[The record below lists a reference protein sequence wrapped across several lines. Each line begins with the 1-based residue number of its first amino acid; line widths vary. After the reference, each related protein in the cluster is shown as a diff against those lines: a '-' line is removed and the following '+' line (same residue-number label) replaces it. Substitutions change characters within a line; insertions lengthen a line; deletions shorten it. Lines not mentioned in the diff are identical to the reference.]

1 VTRSPLF
8 LSGPVLG
15 IETSCDETSA
25 AVVCEGRILSNII
38 FSQADHG
45 RYGGVVPEL
54 ASRDHIRRI
63 LPVVDGALQGAR
75 IGPADLSGIAVT
87 AGPGLVGSLLIG
99 LCAAKSIA
107 FANDLPLAGV
117 HHIEGHIFAAFLDER
132 HPSPPFV
139 ALIVSGG
146 HTDLISVPQIGLY
159 RLLGR
164 TRDDAAGEAFDKVA
178 KLLGLFR
185 PGASAMGGPLISRL
199 AEAGNPH
206 AIRFPRGLIDADH
219 FDFSFSGLKTAV
231 MHHVRDL
238 PPDSL
243 SRSAPDVA
251 ASFQAAVVE
260 VLVSKTVRAAASC
273 GVRDV
278 LVAGGVAAN
287 RLLRERM
294 AEAAQAHGLSL
305 FIPPPVLCTDNA
317 AMIAAA
323 GSFRMG
329 KGERSGLGLNADPR
343 LPLRDVA

>member
-25 AVVCEGRILSNII
+25 SVVRDGRVLSNVI

-63 LPVVDGALQGAR
+63 LPVLDEALQGAGVG
-75 IGPADLSGIAVT
+75 IADLSGIAVT

-107 FANDLPLAGV
+107 FANGLPLVGV
-117 HHIEGHIFAAFLDER
+117 HHIEGHLFAAFLEER

-146 HTDLISVPQIGLY
+146 HTELISVPQVGWY
-159 RLLGR
+159 RPLGR

-199 AEAGNPH
+199 AETGNPH
-206 AIRFPRGLIDADH
+206 AVRFPRGLIDADH

-231 MHHVRDL
+231 LHHVRGLGPD
-238 PPDSL
+238 PPGEWAS
-243 SRSAPDVA
+243 DVA
-251 ASFQAAVVE
+251 AGFQAAVVE
-260 VLVSKTVRAAASC
+260 VLVAKTVRAAAFC

-287 RLLRERM
+287 RALREEM
-294 AEAAQAHGLSL
+294 GKAAQERGLSL
-305 FIPPPVLCTDNA
+305 FIPPPALCTDNA

-329 KGERSGLGLNADPR
+329 RGERSGLDLNADPR
-343 LPLRDVA
+343 LPLRDVI